1 MKTSAILFS
10 VALLFAL
17 MFTQSTAFAWCTPR
31 ILHCGDVID
40 SSTVQGHDD
49 ISLYNCTGS
58 THWNGKAHV
67 YKINHP
73 GDSLWIQL
81 LWTGDTN
88 HAIGVFLLSD
98 CDAND
103 CIAWDSHFIARHLDA
118 GQYWIVVDSRND
130 CGTQYELKIYCG
142 DHQLPVELLSF
153 TATDA
158 SDGVHL
164 AWSTASETN
173 AASFR
178 VERQLQDTDTWTA
191 LGTVAAHAQSTI
203 TQNYSFVDPTVQAGL
218 QYAYHLIVTDL
229 NGEERELQLVVASH
243 SNSAPAAPTQ
253 FGLIGNYPNPF
264 NPTTT
269 ITYALREA
277 AHVHLTVFDPV
288 GRVVATLE
296 NGERSAGSHAVSFD
310 GASLPTGI
318 YFYRLEAG
326 SINDVRKMILL
337 K

>member
-1 MKTSAILFS
+1 MKTTAILFS
-10 VALLFAL
+10 FALLFAL
-17 MFTQSTAFAWCTPR
+17 LFTQSTAFAWCTPR

-49 ISLYNCTGS
+49 VSTYNCSGS

-67 YKINHP
+67 YKITHP

-81 LWTGDTN
+81 LWNGDAT
-88 HAIGVFLLSD
+88 HALGVFVLTA

-103 CIAWDSHFIARHLDA
+103 CIAWDPHYIARTLPA
-118 GQYWIVVDSRND
+118 GDYWIIVDSRND
-130 CGTQYELKIYCG
+130 CGTDYELKIYCG

-153 TATDA
+153 TATDG

-164 AWSTASETN
+164 AWSTASETD

-178 VERQLQDTDTWTA
+178 IERQLQDTDTWTVA
-191 LGTVAAHAQSTI
+191 GTVAAHGQST
-203 TQNYSFVDPTVQAGL
+203 TSNDYSFVDANVQPGM
-218 QYAYHLIVTDL
+218 QYAFRLIVVDL
-229 NGEERELQLVVASH
+229 NGEERELQLVVAAHGSFA
-243 SNSAPAAPTQ
+243 SAAPAE

-269 ITYALREA
+269 ITYALKEA
-277 AHVHLTVFDPV
+277 SHVRLTVFDPV
-288 GRVVATLE
+288 GRVVAVVE
-296 NGERSAGSHAVSFD
+296 NAQRSAGTHSVAFD
-310 GASLPTGI
+310 GTSLSTGL